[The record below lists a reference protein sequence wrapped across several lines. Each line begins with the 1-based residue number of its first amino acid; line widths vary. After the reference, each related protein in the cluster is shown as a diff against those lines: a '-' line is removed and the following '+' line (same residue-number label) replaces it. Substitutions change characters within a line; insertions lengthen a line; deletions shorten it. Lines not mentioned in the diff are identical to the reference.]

1 MYTSSYY
8 TNSFYNVRY
17 MAILMKDYI
26 LTILWWAIILL
37 LMPTILSFAMNP
49 TEYWIIFLGI
59 VVALAVPLTFP
70 K

>member
-1 MYTSSYY
+1 M
-8 TNSFYNVRY
+8 V
-17 MAILMKDYI
+17 ILMKDYI

-49 TEYWIIFLGI
+49 SEYWIIFLGI
-59 VVALAVPLTFP
+59 VVALAVPLTFT

>member
-1 MYTSSYY
+1 MAFWVFSINSY
-8 TNSFYNVRY
+8 S
-17 MAILMKDYI
+17 MANILMKDYI

-49 TEYWIIFLGI
+49 TEHWIIFLGI
-59 VVALAVPLTFP
+59 VIALAVPLTFT